1 MRVAFMPDP
10 ERAAEISASEKV
22 VAGLVSVIIPRMLS
36 ARVLFSIGRRG
47 NTSFTKGRRLID
59 VQYALKFRIMEDD
72 GQMKE
77 QGEMEMEYA
86 PVEQQQRIVTL
97 KYGGSLRAHFCEG
110 GPEN

>member
-1 MRVAFMPDP
+1 
-10 ERAAEISASEKV
+10 
-22 VAGLVSVIIPRMLS
+22 
-36 ARVLFSIGRRG
+36 
-47 NTSFTKGRRLID
+47 
-59 VQYALKFRIMEDD
+59 MEDD

-86 PVEQQQRIVTL
+86 PVEQQQRIVTS